1 MGFLLDIRHWPTVA
15 DFEHHLSGY
24 DPQIAPWAN
33 GVTLHHTYIPR
44 VNQWQGEASI
54 RGMVEFYKAK
64 GWTAGP
70 HLYIASGSPRKE
82 WDGIWQMTP
91 LNLPGIHGTAC
102 NAHYWG
108 IEVVGDY
115 DVAPWSAEL
124 RKMVLGT
131 TAALLRWRKLPLS
144 PATVNGHRNCPSPKT
159 CPGKQI
165 DLDEVRVWLAPLLAP
180 LSTPPDVITLSENSP
195 IMGAPTCTQVQ
206 ATAYLTKTTHRN
218 YTSADL
224 SLTIIPGYWALC
236 LSVGVNPAVP
246 LAQLIKE
253 GSLDH
258 FWGARPQRNPAG
270 IGVDG
275 TDSATKPKDTT
286 GWAYNTERN
295 QWEKGLSF
303 ASWVNGSIDA
313 HVGRL
318 VAWATEPQQRTAAQ
332 QAAVEKALAYRPL
345 ALGLQGS
352 ATKLRHLGKVH
363 NSTGYGWSSPGSDY
377 GQKLAEIMNA
387 MGKI

>member
-1 MGFLLDIRHWPTVA
+1 MGFLLDIRHWRTVA
-15 DFEHHLSGY
+15 DFAHHLSGY
-24 DPQIAPWAN
+24 DPQIAPWAR
-33 GVTLHHTYIPR
+33 GITLHHTYIPR

-54 RGMVEFYKAK
+54 KGMVEFYKGK

-70 HLYIASGSPRKE
+70 HLFLAQGSPKVE

-91 LNLPGIHGTAC
+91 LNLPGVHGTAC

-115 DVAPWSAEL
+115 DAAPWSAEL
-124 RKMVLGT
+124 RTMVLGT
-131 TAALLRWRKLPLS
+131 TAAMLRWRKLPLS

-165 DLDEVRVWLAPLLAP
+165 NLDEVRVWLAPLLAP
-180 LSTPPDVITLSENSP
+180 LPTQPELPALSENSP
-195 IMGAPTCTQVQ
+195 IMGAPTCTQEQ
-206 ATAYLTKTTHRN
+206 ATRYLTKDKHVN

-275 TDSATKPKDTT
+275 TESDTKPKDTT
-286 GWAYNTERN
+286 GWAFNTERK

-303 ASWVNGSIDA
+303 KSWVNGSIDA

-332 QAAVEKALAYRPL
+332 QAAVEKALAYRSL

-363 NSTGYGWSSPGSDY
+363 NSAGQGWASPGSDY
-377 GQKLAEIMNA
+377 GQKLAEIMTA
-387 MGKI
+387 MRAS